1 MCKISLDLTC
11 MTWSDLGQMRL
22 IPEATSVHESLGPIL
37 AEHNQPATSFPAS
50 DLVAF
55 FHWWPRS

>member
-1 MCKISLDLTC
+1 MCKISLDPTC

-55 FHWWPRS
+55 FH